1 MWHLEIT
8 KLNGRQ
14 ASTTKPQDG
23 YLPNETNIKTT
34 WKCWGQMMQSWKKQ
48 TWVTIQTWGVLGS
61 RDLIK
66 EHLHQK
72 SQKWQDWK
80 YLHPIKKQ
88 HTLKWWL
95 SLWKWIHYDRTDGL
109 RLLTSFIL
117 LRTWTLIIW
126 SIFTFDW
133 PCMINITSKVGTV
146 LHSNSEIGVSHFL
159 DEMRNV
165 WFNEADIE
173 SETRNND

>member
-1 MWHLEIT
+1 MTE
-8 KLNGRQ
+8 LNGRQ
-14 ASTTKPQDG
+14 SSTTKPQDG
-23 YLPNETNIKTT
+23 YLPNETNMKLPGNVEDK
-34 WKCWGQMMQSWKKQ
+34 WCKAEKKQ
-48 TWVTIQTWGVLGS
+48 TWVTIQTWGVLGP

-66 EHLHQK
+66 EHLHQN

-126 SIFTFDW
+126 SLFTFDW
-133 PCMINITSKVGTV
+133 LCMINITSKVGTV